1 MTSGTVP
8 GAHGSRSAMRL
19 CDELLQGAIDLHQHA
34 APSLF
39 ERVTDDVGLAL
50 EARAR
55 GMRGVLLK
63 AHEQDTTGRA
73 ALVRRQVPGIEAFGG
88 IVLNHHTGGLNP
100 VAVDNSIKMGCR
112 MVWMPTLS
120 AQHHID
126 YFGGSHFGKS
136 MKARSEPRAVAR
148 GIRVLD
154 EEGQLL
160 PVVREILELIGS
172 AGICLSTGHLSTPE
186 IKVLVREARR
196 AGVTRLLVTHPDL
209 GLSGIS
215 LEDQKAL
222 AAEGAILEKD
232 IIVMMPAWQSLNLE
246 QMTKS
251 IRELGPEHCVL
262 ATDFGQLHHPIP
274 PEGLRMF
281 VQMLLEQ
288 GIAPEAIRTMI
299 VDTPARLL
307 GLA

>member
-1 MTSGTVP
+1 
-8 GAHGSRSAMRL
+8 MRL

-55 GMRGVLLK
+55 GLRGVLIK

-73 ALVRRQVPGIEAFGG
+73 ALVRRQVSGIEAFGG

-100 VAVDNSIKMGCR
+100 VAVDNSIKLGCR

-126 YFGGSHFGKS
+126 YFGGSHFGKA
-136 MKARSEPRAVAR
+136 MKGRTESRVVTR

-154 EEGQLL
+154 DDGRLG
-160 PVVREILELIGS
+160 PAACEILELIAA
-172 AGICLSTGHLSTPE
+172 AGVCLSTGHLSPRE
-186 IKVLVREARR
+186 IMALVPEARR
-196 AGVTRLLVTHPDL
+196 AGVARILVTHPDL
-209 GLSGIS
+209 ALSGLT
-215 LEDQKAL
+215 LEQQKAL
-222 AAEGAILEKD
+222 AAAGAVLEKD
-232 IIVMMPAWQSLNLE
+232 IIVMMPAWQSASLE

-251 IRELGPEHCVL
+251 IRELGPAHCVL

-288 GIAPEAIRTMI
+288 GIASEDIRTMI
-299 VDTPARLL
+299 VENPARLL
-307 GLA
+307 NLD

>member
-1 MTSGTVP
+1 V
-8 GAHGSRSAMRL
+8 RL

-39 ERVTDDVGLAL
+39 ERVTDDVGLAA

-73 ALVRRQVPGIEAFGG
+73 ALVRRQVSGIEAYGG

-100 VAVDNSIKMGCR
+100 AAVDNSIKLGAR
-112 MVWMPTLS
+112 MIWMPTLS

-126 YFGGSHFGKS
+126 HFGGSHFGKA
-136 MKARSEPRAVAR
+136 MKGRTETRTPAR
-148 GIRVLD
+148 GIGVLD
-154 EEGQLL
+154 AAG
-160 PVVREILELIGS
+160 VVVPAAREILDLIAD
-172 AGICLSTGHLSTPE
+172 AGICLSTGHLSPRE
-186 IKVLVREARR
+186 IMALVREARR
-196 AGVTRLLVTHPDL
+196 AGVTRILVTHPDL
-209 GLSGIS
+209 TLTGLTV
-215 LEDQKAL
+215 EDQKAL
-222 AAEGAILEKD
+222 AAEGAVLEKD
-232 IIVMMPAWQSLNLE
+232 IIVMMPAWQSLSLE

-251 IRELGPEHCVL
+251 IREIGPQHCVL
-262 ATDFGQLHHPIP
+262 ATDFGQLHHPMP

-288 GIAPEAIRTMI
+288 GIGPDEVRTMI
-299 VDTPARLL
+299 VDNPARLL
-307 GLA
+307 NLI

>member
-1 MTSGTVP
+1 
-8 GAHGSRSAMRL
+8 MRL
-19 CDELLQGAIDLHQHA
+19 CDELLQGALDLHQHA

-39 ERVTDDVGLAL
+39 ERVTDDIGLAM

-73 ALVRRQVPGIEAFGG
+73 ALVRRQVPGVEVFGG

-100 VAVDNSIKMGCR
+100 VAVDNSIKLGGR

-126 YFGGSHFGKS
+126 HFGGSHFGKA
-136 MKARSEPRAVAR
+136 MKGKTETRVGPR

-154 EEGQLL
+154 DHGELV
-160 PVVREILELIGS
+160 PAARDILELIAG
-172 AGICLSTGHLSTPE
+172 AGICLSTGHLSPRE
-186 IKVLVREARR
+186 IHVLVREARR
-196 AGVTRLLVTHPDL
+196 AGVARILVTHPDL
-209 GLSGIS
+209 ALSGLTI
-215 LEDQKAL
+215 EDQKAL

-251 IRELGPEHCVL
+251 IRELGPQHCVL
-262 ATDFGQLHHPIP
+262 ATDFGQLHHPMP
-274 PEGLRMF
+274 AEGLRMF

-288 GIAPEAIRTMI
+288 GIGPEDIRTM
-299 VDTPARLL
+299 VAENPARLL
-307 GLA
+307 NLA

>member
-1 MTSGTVP
+1 V
-8 GAHGSRSAMRL
+8 RL

-39 ERVTDDVGLAL
+39 ERVTDDVGLAA

-73 ALVRRQVPGIEAFGG
+73 ALVRRQVSGIEAYGG

-100 VAVDNSIKMGCR
+100 AAVDNSIKLGAR
-112 MVWMPTLS
+112 MIWMPTLS

-126 YFGGSHFGKS
+126 HFGGSHFGKA
-136 MKARSEPRAVAR
+136 MKGRTETRTPAR
-148 GIRVLD
+148 GIGVLV
-154 EEGQLL
+154 
-160 PVVREILELIGS
+160 PAAREILDLIAD
-172 AGICLSTGHLSTPE
+172 AGICLSTGHLSPRE
-186 IKVLVREARR
+186 IMALVREARR
-196 AGVTRLLVTHPDL
+196 AGVTRILVTHPDL
-209 GLSGIS
+209 TLTGLTV
-215 LEDQKAL
+215 EDQKAL
-222 AAEGAILEKD
+222 AAEGAVLEKD
-232 IIVMMPAWQSLNLE
+232 IIVMMPAWQSLSLE

-251 IRELGPEHCVL
+251 IREIGSQHCVL
-262 ATDFGQLHHPIP
+262 ATDFGQLHHPMP

-288 GIAPEAIRTMI
+288 GIGPDEIRTMI
-299 VDTPARLL
+299 VDNPARLL
-307 GLA
+307 NLV

>member
-1 MTSGTVP
+1 V
-8 GAHGSRSAMRL
+8 RL

-39 ERVTDDVGLAL
+39 ERVTDDIGLAA

-73 ALVRRQVPGIEAFGG
+73 ALVRRQVSGIEAYGG

-100 VAVDNSIKMGCR
+100 AAVDNSIKLGAR

-126 YFGGSHFGKS
+126 HFGGSHFGKA
-136 MKARSEPRAVAR
+136 MKGRTETRTPAR
-148 GIRVLD
+148 GIGVLD
-154 EEGQLL
+154 AAG
-160 PVVREILELIGS
+160 VVVPAAREILDLIAD
-172 AGICLSTGHLSTPE
+172 AGICLSTGHLSPRE
-186 IKVLVREARR
+186 IMALVREARR
-196 AGVTRLLVTHPDL
+196 AGVTRILVTHPDL
-209 GLSGIS
+209 TLTGLTV
-215 LEDQKAL
+215 EDQKAL
-222 AAEGAILEKD
+222 AAEGAVLEKD
-232 IIVMMPAWQSLNLE
+232 IIVMMPAWQSLSLE

-251 IRELGPEHCVL
+251 IREIGPQHCVL
-262 ATDFGQLHHPIP
+262 ATDFGQLHHPMP

-288 GIAPEAIRTMI
+288 GIGPDEIRTMI
-299 VDTPARLL
+299 VDNPARLL
-307 GLA
+307 NLV

>member
-1 MTSGTVP
+1 
-8 GAHGSRSAMRL
+8 MRL

-39 ERVTDDVGLAL
+39 ERVTDDIGLAA

-73 ALVRRQVPGIEAFGG
+73 ALVRRQVAGIETHGG

-100 VAVDNSIKMGCR
+100 VAVDNSIKLGAR

-126 YFGGSHFGKS
+126 HFGGSHFGKA
-136 MKARSEPRAVAR
+136 MKGRTEPRPVAR
-148 GIRVLD
+148 GLRVLD
-154 EEGQLL
+154 EAGALV
-160 PVVREILELIGS
+160 PAAREILDLIAA
-172 AGICLSTGHLSTPE
+172 AGICLSTGHLSPRE
-186 IKVLVREARR
+186 ILALVREARR
-196 AGVTRLLVTHPDL
+196 AGVTRVLVTHPDL
-209 GLSGIS
+209 TLTGLSI
-215 LEDQKAL
+215 EDQKAL
-222 AAEGAILEKD
+222 AAEGAVLEKD
-232 IIVMMPAWQSLNLE
+232 IIVMMPAWQSLSLE
-246 QMTKS
+246 EMTKS
-251 IRELGPEHCVL
+251 IRELGPQHCVL
-262 ATDFGQLHHPIP
+262 ATDFGQLHHPTP

-288 GIAPEAIRTMI
+288 GIGPDDIRTMV
-299 VDTPARLL
+299 VDNPARLL
-307 GLA
+307 NLA